1 MMDVRSEHATHN
13 PFKHAGDGL
22 LWAIRTQKNYRVHLV
37 LSIIAVILG
46 IIFKLSLD
54 EWAIIVLLITIGL
67 TIEAINTAIE
77 STNNA
82 ITHEWS
88 REIKTAKDVSAAA
101 MLTYALGASIIAT
114 LIYVP
119 KLLLFFS

>member
-1 MMDVRSEHATHN
+1 MDVRSEHATHN

-22 LWAIRTQKNYRVHLV
+22 LWAIRTQKNYRVHLA
-37 LSIIAVILG
+37 LSIVAVILG
-46 IIFKLSLD
+46 LVLKLQAD
-54 EWAIIVLLITIGL
+54 EWAIVFLLITIGL
-67 TIEAINTAIE
+67 TVEAINTAIE

-82 ITHEWS
+82 ISHEWS
-88 REIKTAKDVSAAA
+88 KEIKIAKDVSAAA
-101 MLTYALGASIIAT
+101 MLTYALGATTVAS